1 MSDIEEALKRI
12 TAHQGVM
19 GVAVFDDT
27 GKLARYSLPQ
37 ARLFFICFDVLVIVT
52 KKEIDLM
59 LINLNDSEILYC
71 INESFKRITTLFR
84 LFPF

>member
-37 ARLFFICFDVLVIVT
+37 VRNKKQSISDLAFIVKQYCSFDCFG
-52 KKEIDLM
+52 
-59 LINLNDSEILYC
+59 
-71 INESFKRITTLFR
+71 
-84 LFPF
+84 

>member
-27 GKLARYSLPQ
+27 GKLARYSLIHGIQTDCYPHIVSLIPG
-37 ARLFFICFDVLVIVT
+37 APSLTPVIC
-52 KKEIDLM
+52 M
-59 LINLNDSEILYC
+59 
-71 INESFKRITTLFR
+71 
-84 LFPF
+84 

>member
-37 ARLFFICFDVLVIVT
+37 VRREIILNMSVLYHGPNIV
-52 KKEIDLM
+52 
-59 LINLNDSEILYC
+59 LI
-71 INESFKRITTLFR
+71 
-84 LFPF
+84 

>member
-37 ARLFFICFDVLVIVT
+37 VQLVFCLRLSFQVMQ
-52 KKEIDLM
+52 IDLF
-59 LINLNDSEILYC
+59 IIAGVGREVW
-71 INESFKRITTLFR
+71 
-84 LFPF
+84 

>member
-37 ARLFFICFDVLVIVT
+37 VRKAKYYFDMHLIMVRHHGSDDLFL
-52 KKEIDLM
+52 
-59 LINLNDSEILYC
+59 
-71 INESFKRITTLFR
+71 
-84 LFPF
+84 